1 MKPAA
6 SLDDFLA
13 RPVGRYVV
21 GGHYLAWC
29 ANPTLCGSTL
39 WGTVEEA
46 DLPALFRL
54 WDLFRHIPS
63 PRFSAVTDA
72 RYFEQFTPD
81 LLAAVLGYLR
91 ARVDDF
97 GERLD
102 KHAFLVATNTAGA
115 AMIGTYAA
123 AGMSHDWRIFDSSE
137 ACFAWLDPAAG
148 PPIGR
153 DLDRLIADARAQD
166 PLLGALHRYLAA
178 TKDEPSLERFAATVG
193 RSTRSLQRELTE
205 RGTNFRQELTAFR
218 RGKPSRDDS

>member
-13 RPVGRYVV
+13 HPVGRYVV
-21 GGHYLAWC
+21 GSHYLAWC
-29 ANPTLCGSTL
+29 ASPTLCGSTL

-54 WDLFRHIPS
+54 WDLFRHIAS

-91 ARVDDF
+91 SRVVDF
-97 GERLD
+97 GDRLD

-123 AGMSHDWRIFDSSE
+123 AGMSHEWRIFDSSE
-137 ACFAWLDPAAG
+137 AAFAWIAPSQGAPLRQQ
-148 PPIGR
+148 I
-153 DLDRLIADARAQD
+153 DRLIADARGQN
-166 PLLGALHRYLAA
+166 PVLGALHRYLEA
-178 TKDEPSLERFAATVG
+178 TKEEPSLDRFAVTMG

-205 RGTNFRQELTAFR
+205 QGTNFRQELAKFR
-218 RGKPSRDDS
+218 HRASR